1 MENIKN
7 VSKTYHHD
15 FDEYFSRNVID
26 ATREN
31 PKQRIALLAT
41 GFANPENKEKIKK
54 LLLCERECCKVAS
67 IKYGSKL
74 YLSNKDIIAECLLSD
89 DANLRENAVKLIRHM
104 LNDGDTEIKDMVVN
118 MRLMSNLSW
127 LLGEVV
133 RKGSFETK
141 VKDIIKIMFS
151 DKNII
156 DAALKNKMF
165 VAGLPWLLGEVVRKG
180 SFETK
185 VKDIIKIM
193 FSDKNIIDAEL
204 KNEIFVANL
213 PSLLEEMVR
222 KGSFETEAKDI
233 IKIMFSDKNII
244 DAAFKN
250 EIFVAN
256 LLSLLGEMATKES
269 LKDEVNGIIEN
280 IFQGKY

>member
-165 VAGLPWLLGEVVRKG
+165 VAGLP
-180 SFETK
+180 
-185 VKDIIKIM
+185 
-193 FSDKNIIDAEL
+193 
-204 KNEIFVANL
+204 
-213 PSLLEEMVR
+213 SLLEEMVR

>member
-1 MENIKN
+1 MVNIKN

-165 VAGLPWLLGEVVRKG
+165 VAGLPSLLEEMVRKG

>member
-1 MENIKN
+1 MLNIKN

-31 PKQRIALLAT
+31 PKQRIALLST
-41 GFANPENKEKIKK
+41 GFANPGNKEKIKK

-118 MRLMSNLSW
+118 MRLMPNLSW
-127 LLGEVV
+127 LLREMV
-133 RKGSFETK
+133 RRGSFETK

-156 DAALKNKMF
+156 DAALKN
-165 VAGLPWLLGEVVRKG
+165 
-180 SFETK
+180 
-185 VKDIIKIM
+185 
-193 FSDKNIIDAEL
+193 
-204 KNEIFVANL
+204 EIFVGNL
-213 PSLLEEMVR
+213 PSLLEEMFI

-233 IKIMFSDKNII
+233 IKIMFSDKNTI
-244 DAAFKN
+244 DAELKN
-250 EIFVAN
+250 KRVIPH

-269 LKDEVNGIIEN
+269 FKDEVNGIKEN

>member
-165 VAGLPWLLGEVVRKG
+165 VAGLPSLLEEMVRKG

>member
-31 PKQRIALLAT
+31 PKQRIALLAE
-41 GFANPENKEKIKK
+41 NLENSENKEKIRE

-67 IKYGSKL
+67 LEGGNK
-74 YLSNKDIIAECLLSD
+74 SNQDIIKECLLSND
-89 DANLRENAVKLIRHM
+89 KDSRRNAVKLIRHM

-156 DAALKNKMF
+156 DA
-165 VAGLPWLLGEVVRKG
+165 
-180 SFETK
+180 
-185 VKDIIKIM
+185 
-193 FSDKNIIDAEL
+193 EL
-204 KNEIFVANL
+204 
-213 PSLLEEMVR
+213 
-222 KGSFETEAKDI
+222 
-233 IKIMFSDKNII
+233 
-244 DAAFKN
+244 KN

>member
-1 MENIKN
+1 MVNIKN

-67 IKYGSKL
+67 IEYGSKL

-118 MRLMSNLSW
+118 MRLMSNLS
-127 LLGEVV
+127 
-133 RKGSFETK
+133 
-141 VKDIIKIMFS
+141 
-151 DKNII
+151 
-156 DAALKNKMF
+156 
-165 VAGLPWLLGEVVRKG
+165 WLLGEVVRKG

>member
-41 GFANPENKEKIKK
+41 GFANPENKEKIK
-54 LLLCERECCKVAS
+54 
-67 IKYGSKL
+67 KYGSKL

-156 DAALKNKMF
+156 DA
-165 VAGLPWLLGEVVRKG
+165 
-180 SFETK
+180 
-185 VKDIIKIM
+185 
-193 FSDKNIIDAEL
+193 EL

-244 DAAFKN
+244 DAAF
-250 EIFVAN
+250 
-256 LLSLLGEMATKES
+256 
-269 LKDEVNGIIEN
+269 
-280 IFQGKY
+280 

>member
-31 PKQRIALLAT
+31 PKQRIALLAE
-41 GFANPENKEKIKK
+41 NLENSENKEKIRE

-67 IKYGSKL
+67 LEGGNK
-74 YLSNKDIIAECLLSD
+74 SNQDIIKECLLSND
-89 DANLRENAVKLIRHM
+89 KDSRRNAVKLIRHM

-165 VAGLPWLLGEVVRKG
+165 VAGLPSLLEEMVRKG